1 MNGGYYPAWGK
12 RLLDLTLASAALLVL
27 APLLLLVALA
37 IWLEDRGPVLFR
49 QQRSGRN
56 GQPFTLLKFRSMPV
70 GSANLPSHEAARLGV
85 TRVGALI
92 RRTNIDELP
101 QLLNIVAGDMS
112 LVGPRPALPS
122 QTELL
127 ALRRENGSIAC
138 RPGLTGQAQI
148 NSYDGMPVTHKAE
161 QDGEYARHVNFPHD
175 CAIILRTFRYLAR
188 RPPVY

>member
-1 MNGGYYPAWGK
+1 MSGGCYQAWGK
-12 RLLDLTLASAALLVL
+12 RSLDLTLASAALLAL

-85 TRVGALI
+85 TRVGAVI

-101 QLLNIVAGDMS
+101 QLLNILAGDMS
-112 LVGPRPALPS
+112 VVGPRPALP
-122 QTELL
+122 
-127 ALRRENGSIAC
+127 C
-138 RPGLTGQAQI
+138 PP
-148 NSYDGMPVTHKAE
+148 PVT
-161 QDGEYARHVNFPHD
+161 
-175 CAIILRTFRYLAR
+175 
-188 RPPVY
+188 RPRSRPSSRA